1 MTRTPTKHNNMD
13 IIEENQTMRRL
24 LGMPHA
30 SNVEILKDAVSLAT
44 GISWGT
50 ITSRSREG
58 ELPLARS
65 LFAHIGSIRFGIH
78 PMTLARAINRDRTTI
93 YHGMEAVSDKLHIKS
108 PLETGMYKQINTILD
123 NVYNRQ

>member
-1 MTRTPTKHNNMD
+1 METL
-13 IIEENQTMRRL
+13 EENKAMRRL
-24 LGMPHA
+24 LGMPPA
-30 SNVEILKDAVSLAT
+30 SEIETLKDAVSLAT
-44 GISWGT
+44 GISWDT
-50 ITSRSREG
+50 ITSKSREG

-65 LFAHIGSIRFGIH
+65 LFAHIGSLRFGIH

-93 YHGMEAVSDKLHIKS
+93 YHGMDAVSDKLHIKS

>member
-1 MTRTPTKHNNMD
+1 MQ
-13 IIEENQTMRRL
+13 IIEENKAMRRL
-24 LGMPHA
+24 LGMPPA
-30 SNVEILKDAVSLAT
+30 SEIETLKDAVSLAT
-44 GISWGT
+44 GIDWDT

>member
-1 MTRTPTKHNNMD
+1 MTRTPTKHNDMEAL
-13 IIEENQTMRRL
+13 EENKLMRRL
-24 LGMPHA
+24 LGIPPA
-30 SNVEILKDAVSLAT
+30 SEIEILKDSVSLAT
-44 GISWGT
+44 GISWDR
-50 ITSRSREG
+50 IVSKSREG

-93 YHGMEAVSDKLHIKS
+93 YHGMDAISDKLHIKS

>member
-1 MTRTPTKHNNMD
+1 MEM
-13 IIEENQTMRRL
+13 IEENKLMRRL
-24 LGMPHA
+24 LGMPPA
-30 SNVEILKDAVSLAT
+30 SDIETLKDTISLVT
-44 GISWGT
+44 RISWDT
-50 ITSRSREG
+50 IISRSREG

-65 LFAHIGSIRFGIH
+65 LFAHIGSLRFGIH

-123 NVYNRQ
+123 NVYNQRRPTTDN